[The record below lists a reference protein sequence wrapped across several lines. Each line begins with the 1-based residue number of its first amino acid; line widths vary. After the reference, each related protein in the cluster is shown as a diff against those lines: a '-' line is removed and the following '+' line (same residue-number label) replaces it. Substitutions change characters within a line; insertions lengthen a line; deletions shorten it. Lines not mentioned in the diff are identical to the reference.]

1 MMRKLRYF
9 VVLLAVF
16 STLSTIVVIMAACGN
31 SYKET
36 KRLSRLER
44 QRLAKEDS
52 AALKIAVMPTL
63 DCLPLYVARENKWF
77 CDGKTDIRLKYFTS
91 QIDCDTAILNGRVEG
106 AVSDLVRVARMN
118 KSGAKVKPQIAT
130 AAYWQLFTNRNSR
143 IRQLNQLDDK
153 MVAMTRYS
161 VTDMLADHVVDSA
174 KLKSERVFKVQIN
187 DVNVRLQM
195 MLNNEMD
202 AMFVTE
208 PQATLARLAKHK
220 VLLDTRK
227 MNWHMGVIA
236 FREKPMKD
244 VDRKR
249 QYDVFV
255 KAYNQACDSINKNG
269 IARYAHLMEKY
280 CRTRSAVLDSIP
292 KTKFPH
298 AVGPREKDVLRAEKY
313 IK

>member
-1 MMRKLRYF
+1 MA
-9 VVLLAVF
+9 AVAF
-16 STLSTIVVIMAACGN
+16 MSACGN
-31 SYKET
+31 SYQES

-44 QRLAKEDS
+44 QRLAKKDS

-63 DCLPLYVARENKWF
+63 DCLPLYVAREYKWF

-130 AAYWQLFTNRNSR
+130 AAYWQLLTNRNSR

>member
-1 MMRKLRYF
+1 MRKLTY
-9 VVLLAVF
+9 LAVILAGM
-16 STLSTIVVIMAACGN
+16 TLVVSCGN
-31 SYKET
+31 SYQEQ
-36 KRLSRLER
+36 KRLSRMEKIK
-44 QRLAKEDS
+44 LAKEDS

-63 DCLPLYVARENKWF
+63 DCLPLYVAREYKWF

>member
-1 MMRKLRYF
+1 MA
-9 VVLLAVF
+9 AVAF
-16 STLSTIVVIMAACGN
+16 MSACGN
-31 SYKET
+31 SYQES

-63 DCLPLYVARENKWF
+63 DCLPLYVAREYKWF

-130 AAYWQLFTNRNSR
+130 AAYWQLLTNRNSR

-227 MNWHMGVIA
+227 MDWHMGVIA

>member
-1 MMRKLRYF
+1 MA
-9 VVLLAVF
+9 AVAF
-16 STLSTIVVIMAACGN
+16 MSACGN
-31 SYKET
+31 SYQET

-63 DCLPLYVARENKWF
+63 DCLPLYVAREYKWF

-106 AVSDLVRVARMN
+106 AVIDLVRVARMN

>member
-1 MMRKLRYF
+1 MA
-9 VVLLAVF
+9 AVAF
-16 STLSTIVVIMAACGN
+16 MSACGN
-31 SYKET
+31 SYQET

-63 DCLPLYVARENKWF
+63 DCLPLYVAREYKWF

-292 KTKFPH
+292 RTKFPH

>member
-1 MMRKLRYF
+1 MRKLRYF

-16 STLSTIVVIMAACGN
+16 STLSTIVVIMVACGD

-118 KSGAKVKPQIAT
+118 SRGAKIKPQIAT
-130 AAYWQLFTNRNSR
+130 SAYWQLLTNRNSR
-143 IRQLNQLDDK
+143 IRELKQLDDK

-174 KLKSERVFKVQIN
+174 KLKSERVFQVQIT
-187 DVNVRLQM
+187 DVNVRLLM
-195 MLNNEMD
+195 MQNNEMD

-208 PQATLARLAKHK
+208 PQATLARLSKHK
-220 VLLDTRK
+220 LLLDTRK
-227 MNWHMGVIA
+227 LDWNMGVIA

-244 VDRKR
+244 VNRKR

-269 IARYAHLMEKY
+269 IAHYAHLMEK
-280 CRTRSAVLDSIP
+280 
-292 KTKFPH
+292 
-298 AVGPREKDVLRAEKY
+298 
-313 IK
+313 

>member
-1 MMRKLRYF
+1 MA
-9 VVLLAVF
+9 AVAF
-16 STLSTIVVIMAACGN
+16 MSACGN
-31 SYKET
+31 SYQES

-63 DCLPLYVARENKWF
+63 DCLPLYVAREYKWF

-130 AAYWQLFTNRNSR
+130 AAYWQLLTNRNSR

-174 KLKSERVFKVQIN
+174 KLKGERVFKVQIN

-269 IARYAHLMEKY
+269 IARYAHLLEKY

-292 KTKFPH
+292 KQKFPH

>member
-1 MMRKLRYF
+1 MA
-9 VVLLAVF
+9 AVAF
-16 STLSTIVVIMAACGN
+16 MSACGN
-31 SYKET
+31 SYQET

-63 DCLPLYVARENKWF
+63 DCLPLYVAREYKWF

-280 CRTRSAVLDSIP
+280 CRTRRAALDSTP
-292 KTKFPH
+292 TTKFPH

>member
-1 MMRKLRYF
+1 MRKLRYF

-16 STLSTIVVIMAACGN
+16 STLSTIVVIMVACGN

-44 QRLAKEDS
+44 QRLANEDS

-118 KSGAKVKPQIAT
+118 SRGAKIKPQIAT
-130 AAYWQLFTNRNSR
+130 SAYWQLLTNRNSR
-143 IRQLNQLDDK
+143 IRELKQLDDK

-195 MLNNEMD
+195 MQNNEMD

-208 PQATLARLAKHK
+208 PQATLARLSKHK
-220 VLLDTRK
+220 LLLDTRK
-227 MNWHMGVIA
+227 LDWNMGVIA

-269 IARYAHLMEKY
+269 IAHYAHLMEKY
-280 CRTRSAVLDSIP
+280 CRTRREALDSIP
-292 KTKFPH
+292 KTKFHH
-298 AVGPREKDVLRAEKY
+298 AVGPREKDMMLAEKY

>member
-1 MMRKLRYF
+1 MA
-9 VVLLAVF
+9 AVAF
-16 STLSTIVVIMAACGN
+16 MSACGN
-31 SYKET
+31 SYQET

-63 DCLPLYVARENKWF
+63 DCLPLYVAREYKWF

-153 MVAMTRYS
+153 MVAITRYS

>member
-1 MMRKLRYF
+1 M
-9 VVLLAVF
+9 
-16 STLSTIVVIMAACGN
+16 
-31 SYKET
+31 
-36 KRLSRLER
+36 SRLER

-63 DCLPLYVARENKWF
+63 DCLPLYVAREYKWF

-292 KTKFPH
+292 ETKFPH

>member
-1 MMRKLRYF
+1 MA
-9 VVLLAVF
+9 AVAF
-16 STLSTIVVIMAACGN
+16 MSACGN
-31 SYKET
+31 SYQES

-63 DCLPLYVARENKWF
+63 DCLPLYVAREYKWF

-130 AAYWQLFTNRNSR
+130 AAYWQLLTNRNSR
-143 IRQLNQLDDK
+143 LRQLNQLDDK

-292 KTKFPH
+292 KQKFPH

>member
-1 MMRKLRYF
+1 MA
-9 VVLLAVF
+9 AVAF
-16 STLSTIVVIMAACGN
+16 MSACGN
-31 SYKET
+31 SYQES

-63 DCLPLYVARENKWF
+63 DCLPLYVAREYKWF

-106 AVSDLVRVARMN
+106 TVSDLVRVARMN

-130 AAYWQLFTNRNSR
+130 AAYWQLLTNRNSR

>member
-1 MMRKLRYF
+1 
-9 VVLLAVF
+9 
-16 STLSTIVVIMAACGN
+16 MATVAFMSACGN
-31 SYKET
+31 SYQET

-63 DCLPLYVARENKWF
+63 DCLPLYVAREYKWF

>member
-1 MMRKLRYF
+1 MA
-9 VVLLAVF
+9 AVAF
-16 STLSTIVVIMAACGN
+16 MSACGN
-31 SYKET
+31 SYQET

-63 DCLPLYVARENKWF
+63 DCLPLYVAREYKWF

-130 AAYWQLFTNRNSR
+130 AAYWQLLTNRNSR

-292 KTKFPH
+292 KQKFPH

>member
-1 MMRKLRYF
+1 MA
-9 VVLLAVF
+9 AVAF
-16 STLSTIVVIMAACGN
+16 MSACGN
-31 SYKET
+31 SYQET

-63 DCLPLYVARENKWF
+63 DCLPLYVAREYKWF

-202 AMFVTE
+202 AVLLSE
-208 PQATLARLAKHK
+208 PQATRARLEGHVKLMDSRDK
-220 VLLDTRK
+220 NVRL
-227 MNWHMGVIA
+227 GVFA
-236 FREKPMKD
+236 FRTEALKEPR
-244 VDRKR
+244 RK
-249 QYDVFV
+249 QQLDLFI
-255 KAYNQACDSINKNG
+255 KAYNMAVDSINKNG
-269 IARYAHLMEKY
+269 VQHYKDLIIKNCGVDARTVDALPKLRYQHAGSPRKHDRNIAN
-280 CRTRSAVLDSIP
+280 SI
-292 KTKFPH
+292 KN
-298 AVGPREKDVLRAEKY
+298 
-313 IK
+313 

>member
-1 MMRKLRYF
+1 MA
-9 VVLLAVF
+9 AVAF
-16 STLSTIVVIMAACGN
+16 MSACGN
-31 SYKET
+31 SYQET

-63 DCLPLYVARENKWF
+63 DCLPLYVAREYKWF

-202 AMFVTE
+202 AMFLTE

>member
-1 MMRKLRYF
+1 MA
-9 VVLLAVF
+9 AVAF
-16 STLSTIVVIMAACGN
+16 MSACGN
-31 SYKET
+31 SYQES

-63 DCLPLYVARENKWF
+63 DCLPLYVAREYKWF

-292 KTKFPH
+292 KQKFPH

>member
-1 MMRKLRYF
+1 M
-9 VVLLAVF
+9 
-16 STLSTIVVIMAACGN
+16 
-31 SYKET
+31 
-36 KRLSRLER
+36 SRLER

-63 DCLPLYVARENKWF
+63 DCLPLYVAREYKWF

-298 AVGPREKDVLRAEKY
+298 AVGPREKDVLRAEKS

>member
-1 MMRKLRYF
+1 MA
-9 VVLLAVF
+9 AVAF
-16 STLSTIVVIMAACGN
+16 MSACGN
-31 SYKET
+31 SYQET

-63 DCLPLYVARENKWF
+63 DCLPLYVAREYKWF

-130 AAYWQLFTNRNSR
+130 ADYWQLFTNRNSR

>member
-1 MMRKLRYF
+1 MA
-9 VVLLAVF
+9 AVAF
-16 STLSTIVVIMAACGN
+16 MSACGN
-31 SYKET
+31 SYQET
-36 KRLSRLER
+36 KLLSRLER

-63 DCLPLYVARENKWF
+63 DCLPLYVAREYKWF

>member
-1 MMRKLRYF
+1 MA
-9 VVLLAVF
+9 AVAF
-16 STLSTIVVIMAACGN
+16 MSACGN
-31 SYKET
+31 SYQET

-63 DCLPLYVARENKWF
+63 DCLPLYVAREYKWF

-298 AVGPREKDVLRAEKY
+298 AVGPHEKDVLRAEKY

>member
-1 MMRKLRYF
+1 MA
-9 VVLLAVF
+9 AVAF
-16 STLSTIVVIMAACGN
+16 MSACGN
-31 SYKET
+31 SYQET

-63 DCLPLYVARENKWF
+63 DCLPLYVAREYKWF

-280 CRTRSAVLDSIP
+280 CRTRSAILDSIP

>member
-1 MMRKLRYF
+1 MRKLRYF

-118 KSGAKVKPQIAT
+118 SRGAKIKPQIAT
-130 AAYWQLFTNRNSR
+130 SAYWQLLTNRNSR
-143 IRQLNQLDDK
+143 IRELKQLDDK

-195 MLNNEMD
+195 MQNNEMD

-208 PQATLARLAKHK
+208 PQATLARLSKHK
-220 VLLDTRK
+220 LTLDTRK
-227 MNWHMGVIA
+227 LDWNMGVIA
-236 FREKPMKD
+236 FREKPMND

-269 IARYAHLMEKY
+269 LAHYAQLMEKY
-280 CRTRSAVLDSIP
+280 
-292 KTKFPH
+292 
-298 AVGPREKDVLRAEKY
+298 
-313 IK
+313 

>member
-1 MMRKLRYF
+1 MA
-9 VVLLAVF
+9 AVAF
-16 STLSTIVVIMAACGN
+16 MSACGN
-31 SYKET
+31 SYQET

-63 DCLPLYVARENKWF
+63 DCLPLYVAREYKWF

-202 AMFVTE
+202 ATFVTE

>member
-1 MMRKLRYF
+1 MA
-9 VVLLAVF
+9 AVAF
-16 STLSTIVVIMAACGN
+16 MSACGN
-31 SYKET
+31 SYQES

-44 QRLAKEDS
+44 QRLAKKDS

-63 DCLPLYVARENKWF
+63 DCLPLYVAREYKWF

-292 KTKFPH
+292 KQKFPH

>member
-1 MMRKLRYF
+1 M
-9 VVLLAVF
+9 
-16 STLSTIVVIMAACGN
+16 
-31 SYKET
+31 
-36 KRLSRLER
+36 
-44 QRLAKEDS
+44 
-52 AALKIAVMPTL
+52 
-63 DCLPLYVARENKWF
+63 
-77 CDGKTDIRLKYFTS
+77 
-91 QIDCDTAILNGRVEG
+91 
-106 AVSDLVRVARMN
+106 SDLVRVARMN

-130 AAYWQLFTNRNSR
+130 AAYWQLLTNRNSR

-174 KLKSERVFKVQIN
+174 KLKGERVFKVQIN

>member
-1 MMRKLRYF
+1 MT
-9 VVLLAVF
+9 AVAF
-16 STLSTIVVIMAACGN
+16 MSACGN
-31 SYKET
+31 SYQET

-63 DCLPLYVARENKWF
+63 DCLPLYVAREYKWF

>member
-1 MMRKLRYF
+1 MA
-9 VVLLAVF
+9 AVAF
-16 STLSTIVVIMAACGN
+16 MSACGN
-31 SYKET
+31 SYQET

-44 QRLAKEDS
+44 KRLAKEDS

-63 DCLPLYVARENKWF
+63 DCLPLYVAREYKWF

-106 AVSDLVRVARMN
+106 SVSDLVRVARMN

-292 KTKFPH
+292 RTKFPH